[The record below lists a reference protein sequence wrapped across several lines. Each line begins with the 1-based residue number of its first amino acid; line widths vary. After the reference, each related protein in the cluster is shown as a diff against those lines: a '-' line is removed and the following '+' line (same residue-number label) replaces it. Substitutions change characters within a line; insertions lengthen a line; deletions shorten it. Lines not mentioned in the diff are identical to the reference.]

1 LPDEIAMTEH
11 AKSEISG
18 GVLTTTLPWL
28 SA

>member
-11 AKSEISG
+11 VNSENPG
-18 GVLTTTLPWL
+18 GVLTATLLRL